1 MIKLE
6 KVNSLMTKGVF
17 YVEYDDTVKK
27 VDTLMKE
34 ENINQVPVV
43 ENGKLVGVITD
54 KTLREYE
61 LREMY
66 EADATESELAYNK
79 ISEFRNLFSK
89 NVHIVYPE
97 DSIIKVIEVM
107 TKKHVDFLPVVD
119 WDNNLLG
126 IITSHDILLY
136 VKSQI
141 AV

>member
-1 MIKLE
+1 MIRLE
-6 KVNSLMTKGVF
+6 KVNNLMTKGVF
-17 YVEYDDTVKK
+17 SVEYDDTVKK
-27 VDTLMKE
+27 VDNLMKE

-54 KTLREYE
+54 KTLQEYE
-61 LREMY
+61 IREIY
-66 EADATESELAYNK
+66 ESDSTETELAYNK

-89 NVHIVYPE
+89 NVHVVYPE

-126 IITSHDILLY
+126 IITSHDVLLY

>member
-6 KVNSLMTKGVF
+6 KVNDIMTKGVF
-17 YVEYDDTVKK
+17 SVEYDDTVKK

-54 KTLREYE
+54 KTLHEYE

-66 EADATESELAYNK
+66 ESDSTENELSYNK

-107 TKKHVDFLPVVD
+107 TKKHVDFLPVMD

-126 IITSHDILLY
+126 IITSHDVLLY

-141 AV
+141 SV

>member
-1 MIKLE
+1 MIRLE
-6 KVNSLMTKGVF
+6 KVNNLMTKGVF
-17 YVEYDDTVKK
+17 SVEYDDTVKK
-27 VDTLMKE
+27 VDNLMKE

-54 KTLREYE
+54 KTLQEYE
-61 LREMY
+61 IREIY
-66 EADATESELAYNK
+66 ESDSTDVELAYNK

-89 NVHIVYPE
+89 NVHVVYPE

-126 IITSHDILLY
+126 IITTHDVLLY

>member
-66 EADATESELAYNK
+66 ESDAKESELAYNK
-79 ISEFRNLFSK
+79 ISEFRNLFAK